1 MRTQFVLT
9 ALMTNL
15 FEPDVYT
22 EEDGLKLRHE
32 RMEWVD
38 IVLRRYI
45 LHAFVQQLKD
55 DPDGWEIAIALV

>member
-1 MRTQFVLT
+1 
-9 ALMTNL
+9 MTNL
-15 FEPDVYT
+15 FEEDVYT

-55 DPDGWEIAIALV
+55 DPDGWDIAIDLV